1 MGDTVK
7 KYHTDLEHKIY
18 PGDIRVHDV
27 SKYYAEDGTDL
38 RDFKNADRAAGN
50 FNEPMIYESPDGG
63 KTIKSRPANNPPKKD
78 KYVQQVKKN
87 FEQRSQLG
95 ISKYN
100 TTLERTDVDLLGW
113 LTHLQEELM
122 DATLYI
128 ERLKDEATK
137 NS

>member
-1 MGDTVK
+1 MSDTVK
-7 KYHTDLEHKIY
+7 KYHTDIEHKIY

-63 KTIKSRPANNPPKKD
+63 KTIKARPANNPPKKD

>member
-1 MGDTVK
+1 MSDTVK
-7 KYHTDLEHKIY
+7 KYHETSTQGIY
-18 PGDIRVHDV
+18 PGDILIH
-27 SKYYAEDGTDL
+27 
-38 RDFKNADRAAGN
+38 
-50 FNEPMIYESPDGG
+50 ESPDGG
-63 KTIKSRPANNPPKKD
+63 KTIKSRPISKPTKKD

-100 TTLERTDVDLLGW
+100 TTLERKDVDLLGW
-113 LTHLQEELM
+113 LNHLQEELM

-128 ERLKDEATK
+128 ERLKDETTQ

>member
-7 KYHTDLEHKIY
+7 KYHTDKERRLY
-18 PGDIRVHDV
+18 PGDILIH
-27 SKYYAEDGTDL
+27 
-38 RDFKNADRAAGN
+38 
-50 FNEPMIYESPDGG
+50 ESPDGG
-63 KTIKSRPANNPPKKD
+63 KTVKSRPIKTPPKKD

-100 TTLERTDVDLLGW
+100 TTLDRQDVDLLGW

>member
-1 MGDTVK
+1 MGDSVK
-7 KYHTDLEHKIY
+7 KYYTDIEHNLY
-18 PGDIRVHDV
+18 PGDIQI
-27 SKYYAEDGTDL
+27 
-38 RDFKNADRAAGN
+38 F
-50 FNEPMIYESPDGG
+50 ESPDGG
-63 KTIKSRPANNPPKKD
+63 KTIKARPANTPPKKD

-100 TTLERTDVDLLGW
+100 ATLERTDVDLLGW

>member
-1 MGDTVK
+1 MGDSVK
-7 KYHTDLEHKIY
+7 KYKEDLGRSLY
-18 PGDIRVHDV
+18 PGDIVV
-27 SKYYAEDGTDL
+27 TDTTKSL
-38 RDFKNADRAAGN
+38 YSDTTFT
-50 FNEPMIYESPDGG
+50 P
-63 KTIKSRPANNPPKKD
+63 KTD

-100 TTLERTDVDLLGW
+100 TTLERKDVDLLGW

-128 ERLKDEATK
+128 ERLKDETTK

>member
-18 PGDIRVHDV
+18 PGDV
-27 SKYYAEDGTDL
+27 K
-38 RDFKNADRAAGN
+38 
-50 FNEPMIYESPDGG
+50 IYESPDGG
-63 KTIKSRPANNPPKKD
+63 KTITSRPANNPPKKD

-100 TTLERTDVDLLGW
+100 ATLERTDVDLLGW

>member
-18 PGDIRVHDV
+18 PGDIKVHDV

-78 KYVQQVKKN
+78 RYVQQVKKN

>member
-1 MGDTVK
+1 MGDSVK
-7 KYHTDLEHKIY
+7 KHFEGLGRSLY
-18 PGDIRVHDV
+18 PGDIQ
-27 SKYYAEDGTDL
+27 
-38 RDFKNADRAAGN
+38 
-50 FNEPMIYESPDGG
+50 IYESPDGG
-63 KTIKSRPANNPPKKD
+63 KTIKARPANNPPKKD

>member
-63 KTIKSRPANNPPKKD
+63 KTITSRPANNPPK
-78 KYVQQVKKN
+78 
-87 FEQRSQLG
+87 R
-95 ISKYN
+95 ISMFNKLRKTSNNVPNLVYLN
-100 TTLERTDVDLLGW
+100 TIQ
-113 LTHLQEELM
+113 H
-122 DATLYI
+122 
-128 ERLKDEATK
+128 
-137 NS
+137 